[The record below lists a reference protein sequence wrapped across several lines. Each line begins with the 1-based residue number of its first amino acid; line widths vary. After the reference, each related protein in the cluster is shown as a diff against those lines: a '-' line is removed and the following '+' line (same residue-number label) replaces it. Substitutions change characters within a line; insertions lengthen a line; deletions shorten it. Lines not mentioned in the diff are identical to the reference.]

1 MSRPTT
7 KQADLILKLYEI
19 RREPEM
25 RRARAFMMT
34 EFNATS
40 WDEMRPHYMTGDEMD
55 RHFRMVTTYWE
66 MVASFV
72 NRGILDEDLFFDS
85 QGEGLFVWTKV
96 RAIVPEGRKHTR
108 PTWLWNLERMAR
120 RQQAWRD
127 RTNAT
132 AAEVIEAGSRLKEPK
147 ARAGDGSAGGKAGA
161 GASVS
166 GKKRKR

>member
-1 MSRPTT
+1 MPRPTIE
-7 KQADLILKLYEI
+7 QADLILKLYEL

-25 RRARAFMMT
+25 RRARAYMMT
-34 EFNATS
+34 EFHATS

-85 QGEGLFVWTKV
+85 QGEGLFTWTKV
-96 RAIVPEGRKHTR
+96 RAIVPEGRKHVR

-127 RTNAT
+127 RANAT
-132 AAEVIEAGSRLKEPK
+132 AAEVIESGSRLGGT
-147 ARAGDGSAGGKAGA
+147 ASRGSAAVTSGVKASA
-161 GASVS
+161 PAP
-166 GKKRKR
+166 GKKRAR

>member
-7 KQADLILKLYEI
+7 KQADLILKLYEL

-25 RRARAFMMT
+25 RRARAFMST
-34 EFNATS
+34 EFHATS
-40 WDEMRPHYMTGDEMD
+40 WDEVRPHYMTGDEMD

-85 QGEGLFVWTKV
+85 QGEGLFIWTKV
-96 RAIVPEGRKHTR
+96 RAIVPEGRKQVR

-127 RTNAT
+127 RANAT
-132 AAEVIEAGSRLKEPK
+132 AAEVIEAGSKLEGPK
-147 ARAGDGSAGGKAGA
+147 TRGSDGSTGGKAGA
-161 GASVS
+161 SASR
-166 GKKRKR
+166 KKRKR